1 MSATAQV
8 AWGPTVLLVEDEES
22 IAGLLRSY
30 LTAQG
35 FRIVWVRSGEEA
47 LAELDRHPIRVVL
60 LDLGLP
66 GMDGFDVCRQI
77 RYRSK
82 VPLVMVTARD
92 EEIDRVAGL
101 EIGADDYVVKPFSAK
116 EVLARVAAVL
126 RRSAERPRAVGRIDL
141 NGCTVDFERRE
152 VTSKGRKPAALSER
166 EADVLRY
173 LASSDG
179 RVVSRDELLQ
189 RVWGLDPKGVTTRTV
204 DMHVASLRRKLDRPE
219 LVQTVRGVG
228 YKARGR

>member
-1 MSATAQV
+1 MNATAQL

-30 LTAQG
+30 LSAQG

-47 LAELDRHPIRVVL
+47 LAELERHPIRVVL

-101 EIGADDYVVKPFSAK
+101 EIGADDYVSKPFSPR
-116 EVLARVAAVL
+116 ELSARLKAVL
-126 RRSAERPRAVGRIDL
+126 RRSEDRVERAVLSLEDVVL
-141 NGCTVDFERRE
+141 NRERRE
-152 VTSKGRKPAALSER
+152 VTVAGLPVALTAKEF
-166 EADVLRY
+166 DL
-173 LASSDG
+173 LAFLLEQPG
-179 RVVSRDELLQ
+179 IVFSRELLLE
-189 RVWGLDPKGVTTRTV
+189 RVWGFDYPTSTRTV

>member
-101 EIGADDYVVKPFSAK
+101 EIGADDYISKPFSPR
-116 EVLARVAAVL
+116 ELTARLKAVL
-126 RRSAERPRAVGRIDL
+126 RRSEDRVERAVLSLEDVAL
-141 NGCTVDFERRE
+141 NRERRE
-152 VTSKGRKPAALSER
+152 VTVAGDAVALTAKEF
-166 EADVLRY
+166 DL
-173 LASSDG
+173 LAFLLEQPG
-179 RVVSRDELLQ
+179 IVFSRELLLE
-189 RVWGLDPKGVTTRTV
+189 RVWGFEYPTTTRTV

>member
-1 MSATAQV
+1 VNATAQL

-30 LTAQG
+30 LSAQG

-47 LAELDRHPIRVVL
+47 LAELERHPIRVVL

-101 EIGADDYVVKPFSAK
+101 EIGADDYVSKPFSPR
-116 EVLARVAAVL
+116 ELSARLKAVL
-126 RRSAERPRAVGRIDL
+126 RRSEDRVERAVLSLEDIVL
-141 NGCTVDFERRE
+141 NRERRE
-152 VTSKGRKPAALSER
+152 VTVAGRPVALTAKEF
-166 EADVLRY
+166 DL
-173 LASSDG
+173 LAFLLEQPG
-179 RVVSRDELLQ
+179 IVFSRELLLE
-189 RVWGLDPKGVTTRTV
+189 RVWGFDYPTSTRTV

>member
-1 MSATAQV
+1 VNATAQL

-30 LTAQG
+30 LSAQG

-47 LAELDRHPIRVVL
+47 LAELERHPIRVVL

-101 EIGADDYVVKPFSAK
+101 EIGADDYVSKPFSPR
-116 EVLARVAAVL
+116 ELAARLKAVL
-126 RRSAERPRAVGRIDL
+126 RRSEDRIERAVLSLEDVVL
-141 NGCTVDFERRE
+141 NRERRE
-152 VTSKGRKPAALSER
+152 VTVAGRPVALTAKEFDLLAFLL
-166 EADVLRY
+166 EQPGIVL
-173 LASSDG
+173 
-179 RVVSRDELLQ
+179 SRELLLE
-189 RVWGLDPKGVTTRTV
+189 RVWGFDYPTSTRTV

>member
-1 MSATAQV
+1 VSATAQL

-101 EIGADDYVVKPFSAK
+101 EIGADDYVSKPFSPR
-116 EVLARVAAVL
+116 ELTARLKAVL
-126 RRSAERPRAVGRIDL
+126 RRSEDRVERAVLSLEDVAL
-141 NGCTVDFERRE
+141 NRERRE
-152 VTSKGRKPAALSER
+152 VTVAGDAVALTAKEF
-166 EADVLRY
+166 DL
-173 LASSDG
+173 LAFLLEQPG
-179 RVVSRDELLQ
+179 IVFSRELLLE
-189 RVWGLDPKGVTTRTV
+189 RVWGFDYPTTTRTV

>member
-1 MSATAQV
+1 MNATAQL

-30 LTAQG
+30 LSAQG

-47 LAELDRHPIRVVL
+47 LAELERHPIRVVL

-101 EIGADDYVVKPFSAK
+101 EIGADDYVSKPFSPR
-116 EVLARVAAVL
+116 ELAARLKAVL
-126 RRSAERPRAVGRIDL
+126 RRSEDRIERAVLSLEDVVL
-141 NGCTVDFERRE
+141 NRERRE
-152 VTSKGRKPAALSER
+152 VTVAGRPVALTAKEFDLLAFLL
-166 EADVLRY
+166 EQPGIVL
-173 LASSDG
+173 
-179 RVVSRDELLQ
+179 SRELLLE
-189 RVWGLDPKGVTTRTV
+189 RVWGFDYPTSTRTV

>member
-1 MSATAQV
+1 VSATAQV

-101 EIGADDYVVKPFSAK
+101 EIGADDYISKPFSPR
-116 EVLARVAAVL
+116 ELTARLKAVL
-126 RRSAERPRAVGRIDL
+126 RRSEDRVERAVLSLEDVAL
-141 NGCTVDFERRE
+141 NRERRE
-152 VTSKGRKPAALSER
+152 VTVAGDAVALTAKEF
-166 EADVLRY
+166 DL
-173 LASSDG
+173 LAFLLEQPG
-179 RVVSRDELLQ
+179 IVFSRELLLE
-189 RVWGLDPKGVTTRTV
+189 RVWDFDYPTTTRTV

>member
-1 MSATAQV
+1 VSATAQV

-22 IAGLLRSY
+22 IAALLRSY

-101 EIGADDYVVKPFSAK
+101 EIGADDYISKPFSPR
-116 EVLARVAAVL
+116 ELTARLKAVL
-126 RRSAERPRAVGRIDL
+126 RRSEDRVERAVLSLEDVAL
-141 NGCTVDFERRE
+141 NRERRE
-152 VTSKGRKPAALSER
+152 VTVAGDAVALTAKEF
-166 EADVLRY
+166 DL
-173 LASSDG
+173 LAFLLEQPG
-179 RVVSRDELLQ
+179 IVFSRELLLE
-189 RVWGLDPKGVTTRTV
+189 RVWGFDYPTTTRTV

>member
-1 MSATAQV
+1 VSATAQL

-22 IAGLLRSY
+22 IASLLRSY

-47 LAELDRHPIRVVL
+47 LAELERHPIRVVL

-101 EIGADDYVVKPFSAK
+101 EIGADDYVSKPFSPR
-116 EVLARVAAVL
+116 ELTARLKAVL
-126 RRSAERPRAVGRIDL
+126 RRSEDRIERAVLSLEDVVL
-141 NGCTVDFERRE
+141 NRERRE
-152 VTSKGRKPAALSER
+152 VTVAGRPVTLTAKEFDL
-166 EADVLRY
+166 
-173 LASSDG
+173 LAFLLEQPG
-179 RVVSRDELLQ
+179 IVFSRELLLE
-189 RVWGLDPKGVTTRTV
+189 RVWGFDYPTSTRTV

>member
-1 MSATAQV
+1 VNATAQL

-30 LTAQG
+30 LSAQG

-47 LAELDRHPIRVVL
+47 LAELERHPIRVVL

-66 GMDGFDVCRQI
+66 GIDGFDVCRQI

-101 EIGADDYVVKPFSAK
+101 EIGADDYVSKPFSPR
-116 EVLARVAAVL
+116 ELAARLKAVL
-126 RRSAERPRAVGRIDL
+126 RRSEDRIERAVLSLEDVVL
-141 NGCTVDFERRE
+141 NRERRE
-152 VTSKGRKPAALSER
+152 VTVAGRPVALTAKEFDLLAFLL
-166 EADVLRY
+166 EQPGIVL
-173 LASSDG
+173 
-179 RVVSRDELLQ
+179 SRELLLE
-189 RVWGLDPKGVTTRTV
+189 RVWGFDYPTSTRTV

-219 LVQTVRGVG
+219 LVHTVRGVG

>member
-1 MSATAQV
+1 VSATAQV

-101 EIGADDYVVKPFSAK
+101 EIGADDYVSKPFSPR
-116 EVLARVAAVL
+116 ELTARLKAVL
-126 RRSAERPRAVGRIDL
+126 RRSEDRVERAVLSLEDVAL
-141 NGCTVDFERRE
+141 NRERRE
-152 VTSKGRKPAALSER
+152 VTVAGDAVALTAKEF
-166 EADVLRY
+166 DL
-173 LASSDG
+173 LAFLLEQPG
-179 RVVSRDELLQ
+179 IVFSRELLLE
-189 RVWGLDPKGVTTRTV
+189 RVWGFDYPTITRTV
-204 DMHVASLRRKLDRPE
+204 ELHVASLRRKLDRPE

>member
-1 MSATAQV
+1 MTAAAQV
-8 AWGPTVLLVEDEES
+8 SWGPTVLLVEDEAS

-30 LTAQG
+30 LSAQG
-35 FRIVWVRSGEEA
+35 FRVVWVQSGEEA
-47 LAELDRHPIRVVL
+47 LVELERHPIRVVL
-60 LDLGLP
+60 LDIGLP

-101 EIGADDYVVKPFSAK
+101 ELGADDYVSKPFSPR
-116 EVLARVAAVL
+116 ELAARLKAVL
-126 RRSAERPRAVGRIDL
+126 RRAEDRVERAVLTLDDVVLDR
-141 NGCTVDFERRE
+141 ERRE
-152 VTSKGRKPAALSER
+152 VTVDGAPVALTAKEFDLL
-166 EADVLRY
+166 AY
-173 LASSDG
+173 LLEQPG
-179 RVVSRDELLQ
+179 IVFTRELLLE
-189 RVWGLDPKGVTTRTV
+189 RVWGFDFPTSTRTV

>member
-1 MSATAQV
+1 VSATAQL

-101 EIGADDYVVKPFSAK
+101 EIGADDYVSKPFSPR
-116 EVLARVAAVL
+116 ELTARLKAVL
-126 RRSAERPRAVGRIDL
+126 RRSEDRVERAVLSLEDVVL
-141 NGCTVDFERRE
+141 NRERRE
-152 VTSKGRKPAALSER
+152 VSVAGDAVALTAKEF
-166 EADVLRY
+166 DL
-173 LASSDG
+173 LAFLLEQPG
-179 RVVSRDELLQ
+179 IVFSRELLLE
-189 RVWGLDPKGVTTRTV
+189 RVWGFDYPTSTRTV

>member
-1 MSATAQV
+1 MSATAQL

-92 EEIDRVAGL
+92 EEIDRVAGI
-101 EIGADDYVVKPFSAK
+101 EIGADDYVSKPFSPR
-116 EVLARVAAVL
+116 ELTARLKAVL
-126 RRSAERPRAVGRIDL
+126 RRSEDRVERAVLSLEDVVL
-141 NGCTVDFERRE
+141 NRERRE
-152 VTSKGRKPAALSER
+152 VTVAGDAVALTAKEF
-166 EADVLRY
+166 DL
-173 LASSDG
+173 LAFLLEQPG
-179 RVVSRDELLQ
+179 IVFSRELLLE
-189 RVWGLDPKGVTTRTV
+189 RVWGFDYPTTTRTV

>member
-47 LAELDRHPIRVVL
+47 LAELDRHPVRVVL

-101 EIGADDYVVKPFSAK
+101 EIGADDYVSKPFSPR
-116 EVLARVAAVL
+116 ELTARLKAVL
-126 RRSAERPRAVGRIDL
+126 RRSEDRVERGVLSLEDVVLDR
-141 NGCTVDFERRE
+141 ERRE
-152 VTSKGRKPAALSER
+152 VTVAGHAVALTAKEF
-166 EADVLRY
+166 DL
-173 LASSDG
+173 LAFLLEQPG
-179 RVVSRDELLQ
+179 IVFSRELLLE
-189 RVWGLDPKGVTTRTV
+189 RVWGFDYPTSTRTV

>member
-101 EIGADDYVVKPFSAK
+101 EIGADDYISKPFSPR
-116 EVLARVAAVL
+116 ELTARLKAVL
-126 RRSAERPRAVGRIDL
+126 RRSEDRVERAVLSLEDVALDR
-141 NGCTVDFERRE
+141 ERRE
-152 VTSKGRKPAALSER
+152 VTVAGDAVALTAKEF
-166 EADVLRY
+166 DL
-173 LASSDG
+173 LAFLLEQPG
-179 RVVSRDELLQ
+179 IVFSRELLLE
-189 RVWGLDPKGVTTRTV
+189 RVWGFDYPTTTRTV

>member
-1 MSATAQV
+1 VSATAQL

-101 EIGADDYVVKPFSAK
+101 EIGADDYISKPFSPR
-116 EVLARVAAVL
+116 ELTARLKAVL
-126 RRSAERPRAVGRIDL
+126 RRSEDRVERAVLSLEDVAL
-141 NGCTVDFERRE
+141 NRERRE
-152 VTSKGRKPAALSER
+152 VTVSGDAVALTAKEF
-166 EADVLRY
+166 DL
-173 LASSDG
+173 LAFLLEQPG
-179 RVVSRDELLQ
+179 IVFSRELLLE
-189 RVWGLDPKGVTTRTV
+189 RVWGFDYPTTTRTV

>member
-1 MSATAQV
+1 VSATAQL

-101 EIGADDYVVKPFSAK
+101 EIGADDYISKPFSPR
-116 EVLARVAAVL
+116 ELTARLKAVL
-126 RRSAERPRAVGRIDL
+126 RRSEDRVERAVLSLEDVVL
-141 NGCTVDFERRE
+141 NRERRE
-152 VTSKGRKPAALSER
+152 VSVAGDAVALTAKEF
-166 EADVLRY
+166 DL
-173 LASSDG
+173 LAFLLEQPG
-179 RVVSRDELLQ
+179 IVFSRELLLE
-189 RVWGLDPKGVTTRTV
+189 RVWGFDYPTSTRTV

-228 YKARGR
+228 YKVRGR

>member
-1 MSATAQV
+1 LSATAQL

-101 EIGADDYVVKPFSAK
+101 EIGADDYVSKPFSPR
-116 EVLARVAAVL
+116 ELTARLKAVL
-126 RRSAERPRAVGRIDL
+126 RRSEDRVERAVLSLEDVVL
-141 NGCTVDFERRE
+141 NRERRE
-152 VTSKGRKPAALSER
+152 VTVAGDAVALTAKEF
-166 EADVLRY
+166 DL
-173 LASSDG
+173 LAFLLEQPG
-179 RVVSRDELLQ
+179 IVFSRELLLE
-189 RVWGLDPKGVTTRTV
+189 RVWGFDYPTTTRTV

>member
-1 MSATAQV
+1 MSATAQL

-101 EIGADDYVVKPFSAK
+101 EIGADDYVSKPFSPR
-116 EVLARVAAVL
+116 ELTARLKAVL
-126 RRSAERPRAVGRIDL
+126 RRSEDRVERAVLSLEDVVL
-141 NGCTVDFERRE
+141 NRERRE
-152 VTSKGRKPAALSER
+152 VSVAGDAVALTAKEF
-166 EADVLRY
+166 DL
-173 LASSDG
+173 LAFLLEQPG
-179 RVVSRDELLQ
+179 IVFSRELLLE
-189 RVWGLDPKGVTTRTV
+189 RVWGFDYPTSTRTV

>member
-1 MSATAQV
+1 VNATAQL

-30 LTAQG
+30 LSAQG

-47 LAELDRHPIRVVL
+47 LAELERHPIRVVL

-101 EIGADDYVVKPFSAK
+101 EIGADDYVSKPFSPR
-116 EVLARVAAVL
+116 ELAARLKAVL
-126 RRSAERPRAVGRIDL
+126 RRSEDRVERAVLSLEDVVL
-141 NGCTVDFERRE
+141 NRERRE
-152 VTSKGRKPAALSER
+152 VTVAGRPVALTAKEFDLLAFLL
-166 EADVLRY
+166 EQPGIVL
-173 LASSDG
+173 
-179 RVVSRDELLQ
+179 SRELLLE
-189 RVWGLDPKGVTTRTV
+189 RVWGFDYPTSTRTV

>member
-1 MSATAQV
+1 MSATAQL

-101 EIGADDYVVKPFSAK
+101 EIGADDYVSKPFSPR
-116 EVLARVAAVL
+116 ELTARLKAVL
-126 RRSAERPRAVGRIDL
+126 RRSEDRVERAVLSLEDVVL
-141 NGCTVDFERRE
+141 NRERRE
-152 VTSKGRKPAALSER
+152 VTVAGEAVALTAKEF
-166 EADVLRY
+166 DL
-173 LASSDG
+173 LAFLLEQPG
-179 RVVSRDELLQ
+179 IVFSRELLLE
-189 RVWGLDPKGVTTRTV
+189 RVWGFDYPTSTRTV

>member
-1 MSATAQV
+1 VSATAQL

-101 EIGADDYVVKPFSAK
+101 EIGADDYISKPFSPR
-116 EVLARVAAVL
+116 ELTARLKAVL
-126 RRSAERPRAVGRIDL
+126 RRSEDRVERAVLSLEDVALDR
-141 NGCTVDFERRE
+141 ERRE
-152 VTSKGRKPAALSER
+152 VTVAGDAVALTAKEF
-166 EADVLRY
+166 DL
-173 LASSDG
+173 LAFLLEQPG
-179 RVVSRDELLQ
+179 IVFSRELLLE
-189 RVWGLDPKGVTTRTV
+189 RVWGFDYPTTTRTV

>member
-1 MSATAQV
+1 VSATAQL
-8 AWGPTVLLVEDEES
+8 AFGPTVLLVEDEES
-22 IAGLLRSY
+22 IASLLRSY
-30 LTAQG
+30 LSAQG

-47 LAELDRHPIRVVL
+47 LAELERHPIRVVL

-101 EIGADDYVVKPFSAK
+101 EIGADDYVSKPFSPR
-116 EVLARVAAVL
+116 ELTARLKAVL
-126 RRSAERPRAVGRIDL
+126 RRSEDRVERAVLSLEDVVL
-141 NGCTVDFERRE
+141 NRERRE
-152 VTSKGRKPAALSER
+152 VTVAGQPVALTAKEF
-166 EADVLRY
+166 DL
-173 LASSDG
+173 LAFLLEQPG
-179 RVVSRDELLQ
+179 IVFSRELLLE
-189 RVWGLDPKGVTTRTV
+189 RVWGFDYPTSTRTV

>member
-1 MSATAQV
+1 MTAAAQV
-8 AWGPTVLLVEDEES
+8 SWGPTVLLVEDEAS

-30 LTAQG
+30 LGAQG
-35 FRIVWVRSGEEA
+35 FRVVWVRTGEEA
-47 LAELDRHPIRVVL
+47 LVELERHPIRIVL
-60 LDLGLP
+60 LDIGLP

-82 VPLVMVTARD
+82 VPVVMVTARD

-101 EIGADDYVVKPFSAK
+101 ELGADDYVSKPFSPR
-116 EVLARVAAVL
+116 ELAARLKAVL
-126 RRSAERPRAVGRIDL
+126 RRAEDRVERAVLTLDDVVLDR
-141 NGCTVDFERRE
+141 ERRE
-152 VTSKGRKPAALSER
+152 VTVDGGAVALTAKEFDLL
-166 EADVLRY
+166 AY
-173 LASSDG
+173 LLEQPG
-179 RVVSRDELLQ
+179 IVFTRELLLE
-189 RVWGLDPKGVTTRTV
+189 RVWGFDFPTSTRTV

>member
-1 MSATAQV
+1 VSATAQL

-101 EIGADDYVVKPFSAK
+101 EIGADDYVSKPFSPR
-116 EVLARVAAVL
+116 ELTARLKAVL
-126 RRSAERPRAVGRIDL
+126 RRSEDRVERAVLSLEDVVL
-141 NGCTVDFERRE
+141 NRERRE
-152 VTSKGRKPAALSER
+152 VTVAGDAVALTAKEF
-166 EADVLRY
+166 DL
-173 LASSDG
+173 LAFLLEQPG
-179 RVVSRDELLQ
+179 IVFSRELLLE
-189 RVWGLDPKGVTTRTV
+189 RVWGFDYPTTTRTV

>member
-1 MSATAQV
+1 VSATAQL

-101 EIGADDYVVKPFSAK
+101 EIGADDYISKPFSPR
-116 EVLARVAAVL
+116 ELTARLKAVL
-126 RRSAERPRAVGRIDL
+126 RRSEDRVERAVLSLEDVVL
-141 NGCTVDFERRE
+141 NRERRE
-152 VTSKGRKPAALSER
+152 VTVAGDAVALTAKEF
-166 EADVLRY
+166 DL
-173 LASSDG
+173 LAFLLEQPG
-179 RVVSRDELLQ
+179 IVFSRELLLE
-189 RVWGLDPKGVTTRTV
+189 RVWGFDYPTSTRTV

>member
-1 MSATAQV
+1 MNATAQL

-30 LTAQG
+30 LSAQG

-47 LAELDRHPIRVVL
+47 LAELERHPIRVVL

-101 EIGADDYVVKPFSAK
+101 EIGADDYVSKPFSPR
-116 EVLARVAAVL
+116 ELAARLKAVL
-126 RRSAERPRAVGRIDL
+126 RRSEDRIERAVLSLEDVVL
-141 NGCTVDFERRE
+141 NRERRE
-152 VTSKGRKPAALSER
+152 VTVAGRPVALTAKEF
-166 EADVLRY
+166 DL
-173 LASSDG
+173 LAFLLEQPG
-179 RVVSRDELLQ
+179 IVFSRELLLE
-189 RVWGLDPKGVTTRTV
+189 RVWGFDYPTSTRTV

>member
-1 MSATAQV
+1 VSATAQL
-8 AWGPTVLLVEDEES
+8 AFGPTVLLVEDEES
-22 IAGLLRSY
+22 IASLLRSY
-30 LTAQG
+30 LSAQG

-47 LAELDRHPIRVVL
+47 LAELERHPIRVVL

-101 EIGADDYVVKPFSAK
+101 EIGADDYVSKPFSPR
-116 EVLARVAAVL
+116 ELTARLKAVL
-126 RRSAERPRAVGRIDL
+126 RRSEDRIERAVLSLEDVVL
-141 NGCTVDFERRE
+141 NRERRE
-152 VTSKGRKPAALSER
+152 VTVAGQPVALTAKEF
-166 EADVLRY
+166 DL
-173 LASSDG
+173 LAFLLEQPG
-179 RVVSRDELLQ
+179 IVFSRELLLE
-189 RVWGLDPKGVTTRTV
+189 RVWGFDYPTSTRTV

>member
-1 MSATAQV
+1 VSATAQL

-101 EIGADDYVVKPFSAK
+101 EIGADDYISKPFSPR
-116 EVLARVAAVL
+116 ELTARLKAVL
-126 RRSAERPRAVGRIDL
+126 RRSEDRVERAVLSLEDVML
-141 NGCTVDFERRE
+141 NRERRE
-152 VTSKGRKPAALSER
+152 VTVAGDTVALTAKEF
-166 EADVLRY
+166 DL
-173 LASSDG
+173 LAFLLEQPG
-179 RVVSRDELLQ
+179 IVFSRELLLE
-189 RVWGLDPKGVTTRTV
+189 RVWGFDYPTSTRTV

>member
-30 LTAQG
+30 LAAQG

-101 EIGADDYVVKPFSAK
+101 EIGADDYVSKPFSPR
-116 EVLARVAAVL
+116 ELTARLKAVL
-126 RRSAERPRAVGRIDL
+126 RRSEDRVERAVLSLEDVVL
-141 NGCTVDFERRE
+141 NRERRE
-152 VTSKGRKPAALSER
+152 VTVAGDAVALTAKEF
-166 EADVLRY
+166 DL
-173 LASSDG
+173 LAFLLEQPG
-179 RVVSRDELLQ
+179 IVFSRELLLE
-189 RVWGLDPKGVTTRTV
+189 RVWGFDYPTSTRTV

>member
-1 MSATAQV
+1 MSATAQL

-30 LTAQG
+30 LSAQG

-47 LAELDRHPIRVVL
+47 LAELERHPIRVVL

-101 EIGADDYVVKPFSAK
+101 EIGADDYVSKPFSPR
-116 EVLARVAAVL
+116 ELSARLKAVL
-126 RRSAERPRAVGRIDL
+126 RRSEDRVERAVLSLEDVVL
-141 NGCTVDFERRE
+141 NRERRE
-152 VTSKGRKPAALSER
+152 VTVAGRPVALTAKEF
-166 EADVLRY
+166 DL
-173 LASSDG
+173 LAFLLEQPG
-179 RVVSRDELLQ
+179 IVFSRELLLE
-189 RVWGLDPKGVTTRTV
+189 RVWGFDYPTSTRTV